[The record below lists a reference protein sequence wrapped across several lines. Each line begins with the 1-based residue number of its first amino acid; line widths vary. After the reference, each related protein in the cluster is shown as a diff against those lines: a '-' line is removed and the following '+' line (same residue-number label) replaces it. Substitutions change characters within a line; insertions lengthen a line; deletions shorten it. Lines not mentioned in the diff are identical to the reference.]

1 MKKLHTYIFFFSIL
15 ISGFILGQEKAKFNT
30 VDTLPPAEKYG
41 FRVGIDLSRIIR
53 SSVNKKYKGLEIIG
67 DYRIYRNF
75 YIATEVGYESLL
87 RDEENMNVN
96 GSGNYFR
103 IGFDYNT
110 YKNWYGMQN
119 NITVGL
125 RYSYS
130 SFDQTLNSYRIYLG
144 EKYFTNEIK
153 EKKIEVSDLNAGWLE
168 FIIGIKVETF
178 KNLYLGANISLK
190 KITKEET
197 PAFFDNLFIPGFGK
211 TNDFSSYGVGY
222 TYSISYLI
230 PFVKKKK

>member
-1 MKKLHTYIFFFSIL
+1 MKLHTYIFFFSVL
-15 ISGFILGQEKAKFNT
+15 ISGILLGQEETKKAT

-41 FRVGIDLSRIIR
+41 FRAGIDLSRIIR
-53 SSVNKKYKGLEIIG
+53 TSVNKKYKGLEIIG

-75 YIATEVGYESLL
+75 YIAAEVGHESLL
-87 RDEENMNVN
+87 RDEENINVK

-125 RYSYS
+125 RYSYA
-130 SFDQTLNSYRIYLG
+130 SFDQTLNNYRIYMS
-144 EKYFTNEIK
+144 EKYFKNEII
-153 EKKIEVSDLNAGWLE
+153 EKKIEVKDLNAGWLE
-168 FIIGIKVETF
+168 FIIGMKVETL
-178 KNLYLGANISLK
+178 KNLYLGANISIK
-190 KITKEET
+190 KIIKEET

-222 TYSISYLI
+222 SYSLSYLI
-230 PFVKKKK
+230 PFTKKKK

>member
-197 PAFFDNLFIPGFGK
+197 PAFLI
-211 TNDFSSYGVGY
+211 
-222 TYSISYLI
+222 IYLSL
-230 PFVKKKK
+230 VLAKQMTLVLME